1 MGLLDLLAAGCRPF
15 AVSQTVRGD
24 AEKQKQFAD
33 IDSGKVRHL
42 QLGHAANTGVDDERS
57 QRARSFIFIAFGVLA
72 ATSTAAYRDGGTVSL
87 YVPEN
92 GFIALNPPLTGLR
105 LGALSTRTAHP
116 NLLRGLEEVFAA
128 TGLRV
133 SLINPYAEQ
142 TKGEM
147 LSSCGD
153 PTRLAALAA
162 TSTSCGRFLHY
173 GYTHCGRCV
182 PCQVRR
188 AALLHWGVADA
199 TSYVHDDLGRDDADH
214 AGFDDVRAVQ
224 IAVQAVR
231 KDGLDSWLGTTLA
244 SVLATERKALGAM
257 IGRGLK
263 ELATLHRCARRSMI
277 DFHCHIDL
285 YPNPHA
291 VLREAARRGVRILSV
306 TTTPSAWPGTLALS
320 SGYPNVM
327 TAPGLH
333 PQLAAERKHELPRFE
348 HYLGDTRFVGEVGLD
363 GTSSLRRTWSDQVA
377 VLNTV
382 LSSCANAGGRILS
395 LHSRSAA
402 SAVLDCLERHPLA
415 GTAVMHWFS
424 GSKAELDRAVE
435 LGCWFSVNPNMLLS
449 EKGRRLTQAMPH
461 DRLLTETD
469 GPFAQL
475 SGRSLKPHMVSA
487 IAEALANIWGAPS
500 TDVIRILDANLSRL
514 LDDPCCS

>member
-1 MGLLDLLAAGCRPF
+1 MVTVADLAMCRDRSSDGWTREIELVVPVADPDRWRPYEGRLAELLRRRRTDRWSIVFCHGTPPPFKQKRQRAPIFPNQDCVSLLSGGLDSLVGLLDLLAAGCRPF

-92 GFIALNPPLTGLR
+92 GFIAVICCYGT
-105 LGALSTRTAHP
+105 AAVLSTRTAHP

-153 PTRLAALAA
+153 PTRLAVLAA

-263 ELATLHRCARRSMI
+263 ELATLHR
-277 DFHCHIDL
+277 
-285 YPNPHA
+285 
-291 VLREAARRGVRILSV
+291 VR
-306 TTTPSAWPGTLALS
+306 
-320 SGYPNVM
+320 
-327 TAPGLH
+327 
-333 PQLAAERKHELPRFE
+333 
-348 HYLGDTRFVGEVGLD
+348 
-363 GTSSLRRTWSDQVA
+363 
-377 VLNTV
+377 
-382 LSSCANAGGRILS
+382 
-395 LHSRSAA
+395 
-402 SAVLDCLERHPLA
+402 
-415 GTAVMHWFS
+415 
-424 GSKAELDRAVE
+424 
-435 LGCWFSVNPNMLLS
+435 
-449 EKGRRLTQAMPH
+449 H
-461 DRLLTETD
+461 DVR
-469 GPFAQL
+469 
-475 SGRSLKPHMVSA
+475 
-487 IAEALANIWGAPS
+487 
-500 TDVIRILDANLSRL
+500 
-514 LDDPCCS
+514 